1 MYLRMLTLYKNVQ
14 MKGNKNQ
21 NTIDELRDKTKVNK
35 NRNGVYLTELYP
47 CMVYQRQRFIILGSN
62 FYAAFFLV
70 TCQSVYN

>member
-35 NRNGVYLTELYP
+35 NRNGVYLTEL
-47 CMVYQRQRFIILGSN
+47 
-62 FYAAFFLV
+62 
-70 TCQSVYN
+70 

>member
-47 CMVYQRQRFIILGSN
+47 CMVPTPEIYYTGKQFLCS
-62 FYAAFFLV
+62 FFSRHL
-70 TCQSVYN
+70 SKRL